1 VIIGSVFSNRKAS
14 IAAQSAL
21 FLPALKDGVSRNT

>member
-14 IAAQSAL
+14 IAVQSSP
-21 FLPALKDGVSRNT
+21 FLPALKDGVSRST